1 MRDFA
6 YIYHTDPSIESI
18 QKLFEREQIFGLSIN
33 DFLNYPPK
41 DTSRN
46 RDLIFKSLTVQKQ
59 KEIGSAD
66 NVQENIE
73 LPAPLK
79 LRIPKEN
86 LSIDLILTESNF
98 KAPNFDYNAFVVES
112 LKDVLNNNGFYD
124 SSEIMVKSEPS
135 ATVWLWSKALA
146 TKSGGIGKLID
157 ISPWVEQLDTN
168 VTKTGGNFSLTLAPI
183 KASLKGAWAAQA
195 ENGELDSFFEK
206 HDRQN
211 PNNNYESGVPSGFWE
226 TKNGE
231 RVAKISITEG
241 NVIDGRTQYFFHHV
255 ISNND
260 LLFISFDNKEP
271 NFTGDNITNA
281 DLPYQFFE
289 MIGLVDDNSTSYDPM
304 GNVMI
309 SITGRDCMK
318 LLLEDGTFFF
328 SNSFASKDSE
338 GGVFKNQAV
347 SADGTSTFN
356 KIDSEATTS
365 RSSARMKVS
374 GIVEGFFNPNLR
386 TIDKIMNLLVGHLS
400 NIQIC
405 PDELFE
411 FYGDRRT
418 EFQFEIGEENADKIK
433 EEQKIDYIYDE

>member
-1 MRDFA
+1 MLDA
-6 YIYHTDPSIESI
+6 EH
-18 QKLFEREQIFGLSIN
+18 IFGLSIK

-46 RDLIFKSLTVQKQ
+46 RDIIFKSLTTQKQ
-59 KEIGSAD
+59 KEIGSPD
-66 NVQENIE
+66 NIQENIE

-79 LRIPKEN
+79 LKIPKEN

-98 KAPNFDYNAFVVES
+98 KSSNFNYNAFVVES
-112 LKDVLNNNGFYD
+112 LKDVLNNNGYYSGSD
-124 SSEIMVKSEPS
+124 IVVKAEPS
-135 ATVWLWSKALA
+135 ATIWLWSKALA
-146 TKSGGIGKLID
+146 TKSGGIGQLID

-168 VTKTGGNFSLTLAPI
+168 VTKTGGNFSLTIAPI
-183 KASLKGAWAAQA
+183 KASLKGAFSGD
-195 ENGELDSFFEK
+195 NPDTGRLDDFFEK
-206 HDRQN
+206 HGRQN
-211 PNNNYESGVPSGFWE
+211 PDNNYHSGLDSGFYE

-241 NVIDGRTQYFFHHV
+241 NVVDGRTQYFFHHI

-260 LLFISFDNKEP
+260 ILFISFDDKFDGGE
-271 NFTGDNITNA
+271 ITNA
-281 DLPYQFFE
+281 DLPFQFFD

-328 SNSFASKDSE
+328 PNSFASKDSE
-338 GGVFKNQAV
+338 GGIFKNQMV

-356 KIDSEATTS
+356 KTIGGDESTAS
-365 RSSARMKVS
+365 RSSARFKGGS
-374 GIVEGFFNPNLR
+374 IIEGFFNANFR
-386 TIDKIMNLLVGHLS
+386 TIDKIMNLLIGHLS

-418 EFQFEIGEENADKIK
+418 EFQFEIGEESADKVK